1 MEFLSFSRMRSYRK
15 NNRTSVVLKLVL
27 PRSHD
32 GEEERFN
39 SFYLSLAECYLDFAE
54 KLSDSIPLGTQPT
67 VISVNFEISEELPDG
82 RLYEKNKE
90 NIVVIRRT
98 HRIRCAEHVTV
109 GEFLDFYDTKRG
121 IFIK

>member
-39 SFYLSLAECYLDFAE
+39 SFYLSLAECYLAFAE
-54 KLSDSIPLGTQPT
+54 KLSDSIPPGTQPT

-98 HRIRCAEHVTV
+98 HRIRCGARVTV
-109 GEFLDFYDTKRG
+109 GEFLDFYDTKRSV
-121 IFIK
+121 FIK